1 MVPTVRR
8 AADMTVPATPQCG
21 DFVRVRTRRWLVEGE
36 GSAGDGL
43 TTLHLA
49 CVDDDAQGETIEVL
63 WDAELDGSV
72 LGDCLPQ
79 LRRSATLY
87 G

>member
-1 MVPTVRR
+1 MK
-8 AADMTVPATPQCG
+8 MPASPQSG

-43 TTLHLA
+43 TTLRLA

-63 WDAELDGSV
+63 WDAGVRRLGSRYAV
-72 LGDCLPQ
+72 T
-79 LRRSATLY
+79 SA
-87 G
+87 